1 MCHYQILLWSPMNV
15 GVLPLE
21 ATEWAWKMQ
30 DVVIMPIMT
39 DMDVAPESLVKVIL
53 CKCKVCDD
61 LD

>member
-1 MCHYQILLWSPMNV
+1 MNV
-15 GVLPLE
+15 GVLQLE
-21 ATEWAWKMQ
+21 ATEWAWKME